1 MYRTIHLYQKQKVFK
16 SYRSNT
22 KKPGRMEHC
31 SRAFFVY
38 EIDRVGIVVTSYV
51 LDFDEKS

>member
-1 MYRTIHLYQKQKVFK
+1 
-16 SYRSNT
+16 
-22 KKPGRMEHC
+22 MEHC